1 MISDCIYNSK
11 SPFLSSLPR
20 FVPAVLVALILSDAS
35 SYPAYSQTANSNQST
50 SVGENSTFN
59 QVMQSNPQIPIN
71 TTNNNST
78 NINNPNIYPLNYLP
92 NAYVNT
98 ENDFGFNLSAGVNTL
113 DAANMTVY
121 LGIIYQPG
129 RTEDHNLRMS
139 RLRKETELLESQKR
153 TMEANLNLIQ
163 KQIDE
168 ATMRLQ
174 NLQQPVK
181 K

>member
-1 MISDCIYNSK
+1 MIYNSK
-11 SPFLSSLPR
+11 SPFLSNLLGL
-20 FVPAVLVALILSDAS
+20 VPAVLVTLILQAAS
-35 SYPAYSQTANSNQST
+35 NYPAYSQTANSNQST
-50 SVGENSTFN
+50 SVGDDSTFN
-59 QVMQSNPQIPIN
+59 QIMQSNPQIPIN
-71 TTNNNST
+71 NTNNNST
-78 NINNPNIYPLNYLP
+78 NINNRYPLNYLP

-113 DAANMTVY
+113 DAANVTVY

-129 RTEDHNLRMS
+129 RTEDHNLRMV

-168 ATMRLQ
+168 AKIRLQ
-174 NLQQPVK
+174 NLPQPPK
-181 K
+181 